1 MGDFV
6 ALSSSFLVAAV
17 GLAVPLALAALG
29 ETVSERAGVINIGLE
44 GSVIWGALG
53 GALGSLAVGPYF
65 GLLAGALAGAAA
77 ALLFAVFAVWLNT
90 DQIITGTAVT
100 IGSLGFTGAVF
111 QARFGAT
118 GVALDLPTVPAWELP
133 LLSRIP
139 VVGPALFDQAVTAY
153 LACALVPLLAWFLFR
168 TRWGLALR
176 AAGES
181 PEAAHAAGVRVVRT
195 RMLAVLFAG
204 LTAGL
209 AGAHLSLVHTGTFAE
224 NMSAGKGFIAIA
236 VVVLGRWRPG
246 GVLAA
251 ALFFGGAEA
260 LQFALQAVDAK
271 LPYPLFLALP
281 YVLSL
286 AALAG
291 WFGRSQAP
299 EALALPWP
307 SRSSPSKRG
316 PREG

>member
-6 ALSSSFLVAAV
+6 AVSASFLVAAV
-17 GLAVPLALAALG
+17 GLGVPLALAALG

-53 GALGSLAVGPYF
+53 GALGSLAAGPYF
-65 GLLAGALAGAAA
+65 GLLGGVAAGAAA
-77 ALLFAVFAVWLNT
+77 ALLFALFAVWLNT

-118 GVALDLPTVPAWELP
+118 GVALDLETVPAWELP

-139 VVGPALFDQAVTAY
+139 VVGPALFDQAVTGY

-176 AAGES
+176 AVGES
-181 PEAAHAAGVRVVRT
+181 PEAAHAAGIPVVRT
-195 RMLAVLFAG
+195 RMLAVVFAG
-204 LTAGL
+204 AMAGL

-246 GVLAA
+246 GVLVA

-260 LQFALQAVDAK
+260 LQFALQAVDAN

-299 EALALPWP
+299 EGLALPWP
-307 SRSSPSKRG
+307 TRSG
-316 PREG
+316 

>member
-1 MGDFV
+1 MTDIA
-6 ALSSSFLVAAV
+6 ALSSFLVAAV

-29 ETVSERAGVINIGLE
+29 EAVSERAGVINIGLE

-53 GALGSLAVGPYF
+53 GALGSLAIGPYA
-65 GLLAGALAGAAA
+65 GLLAGALAGGMA
-77 ALLFAVFAVWLNT
+77 ALLFGLFTVRLGT

-100 IGSLGFTGAVF
+100 LGSLGFTGAVF
-111 QARFGAT
+111 QSRFGVT

-133 LLSRIP
+133 VLSRIP
-139 VVGPALFDQAVTAY
+139 LVGPAFFDQAVTAY
-153 LACALVPLLAWFLFR
+153 LAYLLVPALGWFLFR
-168 TRWGLALR
+168 TRSGLALR
-176 AAGES
+176 AVGES
-181 PEAAHAAGVRVVRT
+181 PEAADAAGVPVVRT
-195 RMLAVLFAG
+195 RLLAVVFGG
-204 LTAGL
+204 LMAGL

-236 VVVLGRWRPG
+236 VVVLGRWNPW
-246 GVLAA
+246 GVVAA

-260 LQFALQAVDAK
+260 LQFALQAVDAD

-291 WFGRSQAP
+291 WFGRARAP
-299 EALALPWP
+299 EGLALPWP
-307 SRSSPSKRG
+307 R
-316 PREG
+316 

>member
-1 MGDFV
+1 MSDAA
-6 ALSSSFLVAAV
+6 ALSSFLVSAV

-29 ETVSERAGVINIGLE
+29 ETVSQRAGVINIGLE

-53 GALGSLAVGPYF
+53 GALASLAGSGYA
-65 GLLAGALAGAAA
+65 GLLAGSLAGGAAA
-77 ALLFAVFAVWLNT
+77 LVFAVFAVRLNT

-111 QARFGAT
+111 QSRFGAT
-118 GVALDLPTVPAWELP
+118 GVALDLQTVPAWELP

-139 VVGPALFDQAVTAY
+139 VIGPALFDQALTAY
-153 LACALVPLLAWFLFR
+153 LAYAMVPLLGWFLFR
-168 TRWGLALR
+168 TRRGLMLR
-176 AAGES
+176 AVGES
-181 PEAAHAAGVRVVRT
+181 PEAAHAAGVPVVRT
-195 RMLAVLFAG
+195 RMLAAVFAG
-204 LTAGL
+204 VMAGL

-236 VVVLGRWRPG
+236 VVVLGRWRPA

-260 LQFALQAVDAK
+260 LQFALQAIDAD

-291 WFGRSQAP
+291 WFGRSRAP
-299 EALALPWP
+299 EGLALPWP
-307 SRSSPSKRG
+307 R
-316 PREG
+316 

>member
-1 MGDFV
+1 MGDFL

-111 QARFGAT
+111 QARFGVT

-204 LTAGL
+204 LAAGL

-236 VVVLGRWRPG
+236 VVVLGRWRPW

-307 SRSSPSKRG
+307 TRASPSRRG

>member
-1 MGDFV
+1 MARSGLRLPVSDV
-6 ALSSSFLVAAV
+6 AALSSFLVSAV

-29 ETVSERAGVINIGLE
+29 ETVSQRAGVINIGLE

-53 GALGSLAVGPYF
+53 GALGSLAGGGYA
-65 GLLAGALAGAAA
+65 GLLAGALAGGAA
-77 ALLFAVFAVWLNT
+77 ALVFAVFAVRLNT

-100 IGSLGFTGAVF
+100 IGSLGFTGALY
-111 QARFGAT
+111 QSRFGVT
-118 GVALDLPTVPAWELP
+118 GVALELETLPAWGLP

-139 VVGPALFDQAVTAY
+139 VVGPALFDQALTAY
-153 LACALVPLLAWFLFR
+153 LAYIMVPLLAWFLFR

-176 AAGES
+176 AVGES
-181 PEAAHAAGVRVVRT
+181 PEAAHAAGVPVVRT
-195 RMLAVLFAG
+195 RMLAAVFAG
-204 LTAGL
+204 LMAGL
-209 AGAHLSLVHTGTFAE
+209 AGAHLSLAHTGTFTE

-236 VVVLGRWRPG
+236 VVVLGRWRPA

-260 LQFALQAVDAK
+260 LQFALQAFDAD

-291 WFGRSQAP
+291 WFGRSRAP
-299 EALALPWP
+299 DGLALPWP
-307 SRSSPSKRG
+307 RRG
-316 PREG
+316 H

>member
-1 MGDFV
+1 MTDL
-6 ALSSSFLVAAV
+6 APLSSFLVAAV

-29 ETVSERAGVINIGLE
+29 ETVSERSGVINIGLE

-53 GALGSLAVGPYF
+53 GALGALAVGPYW
-65 GLLAGALAGAAA
+65 GLAGGVLAGGLA
-77 ALLFAVFAVWLNT
+77 ALVFAGFAVRLGT

-111 QARFGAT
+111 QSRFGAT
-118 GVALDLPTVPAWELP
+118 GLALELQTVPAWEVP

-139 VVGPALFDQAVTAY
+139 LLGPAFFDQAVTAY
-153 LACALVPLLAWFLFR
+153 LAYAMVPLLGWFLFR

-181 PEAAHAAGVRVVRT
+181 PEAAHAAGVPVVRT
-195 RMLAVLFAG
+195 RMLAAVFGGAM
-204 LTAGL
+204 AGL

-236 VVVLGRWRPG
+236 VVVLGRWRPW
-246 GVLAA
+246 GVFAA

-260 LQFALQAVDAK
+260 LQFTLQALDAD

-291 WFGRSQAP
+291 WFGRSTAP
-299 EALALPWP
+299 EGLALPWP
-307 SRSSPSKRG
+307 GRHPG
-316 PREG
+316 